1 MPRVLLATLTGLMLV
16 AGAACG
22 EETPAPTG
30 AADTGYG
37 TLFDRLAL
45 EAGMPLLVLG
55 DLTLAA
61 ETADVE
67 LPAPQA
73 RGWKVGGIERLAQHP
88 PFPATIRVGLALH
101 SLPDEPSFRGTL
113 GFAPTDVDQWAEWFG
128 GPAHGR
134 TAVMTLRGEAGDLAA
149 SLEADD
155 EWVRREGP
163 SPWYRPIEETHPRLE
178 EALGALTAS
187 EVAVVAGDAAAQF
200 GRAPTDDGEDTAVPA
215 ALAPQRDVV
224 GDLAGTDR
232 LARALEGWARAAF
245 VVLEPHQR
253 AYFEAVEPVDEPLEP
268 YQHLA
273 LAAVVDEAGQRTAL
287 VVVHHDE
294 AAARTNAERL
304 ERNLAATGHA
314 DRAEVGRDGAT
325 VVVDWFREDVRTVLS
340 GLQRLDFGIVE
351 VAVPADLV
359 NADQ

>member
-1 MPRVLLATLTGLMLV
+1 MPRVLLATLTALTLV
-16 AGAACG
+16 AAACG
-22 EETPAPTG
+22 DGTPTPTDS
-30 AADTGYG
+30 ADTGYG

-45 EAGMPLLVLG
+45 EADMPLLVVG

-61 ETADVE
+61 EAADVE

-73 RGWKVGGIERLAQHP
+73 RDWKVEGIERLAEHP
-88 PFPATIRVGLALH
+88 PLPATVRVGLALH
-101 SLPDEPSFRGTL
+101 LSPEESGFREAL
-113 GFAPTDVDQWAEWFG
+113 GFAPTDVGQWAEWFG
-128 GPAHGR
+128 GPAQGR
-134 TAVMTLRGEAGDLAA
+134 TAVMTLRGEAGELAA
-149 SLEADD
+149 SLENDD
-155 EWVRREGP
+155 GWVRREGP
-163 SPWYRPIEETHPRLE
+163 SPWYRPAEEADPRLE

-187 EVAVVAGDAAAQF
+187 EVAVIAGDEAAQF
-200 GRAPTDDGEDTAVPA
+200 GRAPAGDGEDAAVPA

-253 AYFEAVEPVDEPLEP
+253 AYFDAVEPVGEPLEP

-287 VVVHHDE
+287 MVAHHDA
-294 AAARTNAERL
+294 AAARTNTERL

-314 DRAEVGRDGAT
+314 GRAEVGRDGAT
-325 VVVDWFREDVRTVLS
+325 VVVDWFREDVQATLNA
-340 GLQRLDFGIVE
+340 LQRLDFAILD
-351 VAVPADLV
+351 VAVPADLAD
-359 NADQ
+359 ADQ

>member
-1 MPRVLLATLTGLMLV
+1 MPRLLLAALAALMLV
-16 AGAACG
+16 AAAACG
-22 EETPAPTG
+22 DGMPAPTDP
-30 AADTGYG
+30 ADTGYG

-45 EAGMPLLVLG
+45 EPGMPLLALG

-61 ETADVE
+61 EAAEVE

-73 RGWKVGGIERLAQHP
+73 RDWKVDGIERLAQHP
-88 PFPATIRVGLALH
+88 PLPATVRVGLALR
-101 SLPDEPSFRGTL
+101 PSSGELGFRETL

-134 TAVMTLRGEAGDLAA
+134 TAVMTLRGEAGEFAA
-149 SLEADD
+149 SLEDDD

-163 SPWYRPIEETHPRLE
+163 SPWYRPVEEADPRLE

-187 EVAVVAGDAAAQF
+187 EVAVVAGDAAARF

-253 AYFEAVEPVDEPLEP
+253 AYFDAVEPVGEPLEP

-273 LAAVVDEAGQRTAL
+273 LAAVVDEVGQRTAL

-294 AAARTNAERL
+294 AVARTNTERL
-304 ERNLAATGHA
+304 ERNLAATGRA

-340 GLQRLDFGIVE
+340 ALQRLDFGIVE
-351 VAVPADLV
+351 VAVPAGSLDV
-359 NADQ
+359 DQ